1 MDRAKTGSGY
11 TVQLCLSREAGS
23 GQKVGTVQFRLPLEA
38 GNKQE
43 VAVTVQFYLPLEA
56 GNKQEVAV
64 TVQFHLSNKAGP

>member
-23 GQKVGTVQFRLPLEA
+23 GQEVGTVQFR
-38 GNKQE
+38 
-43 VAVTVQFYLPLEA
+43 LPLEA